1 MDIIVILVTLGI
13 AVLAVFVF
21 GGKKED
27 IINTVEQAK
36 PKKPA
41 RGPDGKFVKKKK

>member
-1 MDIIVILVTLGI
+1 MDILAILATLGI
-13 AVLAVFVF
+13 AVLAVFIF
-21 GGKKED
+21 GGKKQD
-27 IINTVEQAK
+27 IIETVEQAK